1 MNLWQKF
8 RTWAS
13 TKRCAHCAG
22 MFKRSE
28 LRRYWAGW
36 GRGGD
41 LCAPCAEKLW
51 NLEVQGQEE
60 HELRKEVQLAKR
72 RLLAQTIAQQELASG
87 TDPYR
92 GQNGK

>member
-1 MNLWQKF
+1 MSLWQKF
-8 RTWAS
+8 RTWVS

-22 MFKRSE
+22 IFKRSE
-28 LRRYWAGW
+28 LRHYWTGW
-36 GRGGD
+36 D

-51 NLEVQGQEE
+51 DLEVRDQEE
-60 HELRKEVQLAKR
+60 NELRKEVQIAKR

-92 GQNGK
+92 ERHGK